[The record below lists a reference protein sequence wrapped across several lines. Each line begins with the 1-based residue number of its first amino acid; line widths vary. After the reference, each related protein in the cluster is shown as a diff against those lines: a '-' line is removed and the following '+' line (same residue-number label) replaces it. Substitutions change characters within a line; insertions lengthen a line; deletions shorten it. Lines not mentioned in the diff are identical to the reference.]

1 MFFCIRELT
10 FSTEKIIICNGVIAM
25 NIISVRHDW
34 PEKAGFLMSRPEGI
48 DSYTFIHFSTPV
60 IFKIGGRVINARPG
74 ACILY
79 EPHTPQW
86 FHSDKEVIHN
96 WIHFGEDFAEVIK
109 EYNIPLNTIL
119 YPNNTAFI
127 SDLFRKLEQEHFSEN
142 LRKAQLMEN
151 YAIEFLIR
159 FERALAQ
166 GVPAVHLTRKER
178 DKMRSIRQE
187 VLSTPEKRWNVGR
200 MAEAASLSPSRFHA
214 VYKSAFGTSPM
225 QDVIQSKVNYACSL
239 LLADE
244 AVTLQEIAEKLGYN
258 DQYRFIRQFKAV
270 MGDTPGAYRRKR
282 KQ

>member
-1 MFFCIRELT
+1 MFFCIIELT
-10 FSTEKIIICNGVIAM
+10 FPPAKIIIHRGVIPM

-34 PEKAGFLMSRPEGI
+34 PEKAGFLISRPEGI
-48 DSYTFIHFSTPV
+48 ESYTFIHFLTPV
-60 IFKIGGRVINARPG
+60 TFKVEGRIVNARPG

-79 EPHTPQW
+79 EPNTPQW
-86 FHSDKEVIHN
+86 FHSERDVIHN
-96 WIHFGEDFAEVIK
+96 WIHFGKDFAEVIR
-109 EYNIPLNTIL
+109 EYKIPLNTVL

-142 LRKAQLMEN
+142 PKRARLMES
-151 YAIEFLIR
+151 YTIEFLIR

-166 GVPAVHLTRKER
+166 GAPTVHLTRKER
-178 DKMRSIRQE
+178 DKMRSIRQK
-187 VLSTPEKRWNVGR
+187 VLSTPEKRWNVGL

-244 AVTLQEIAEKLGYN
+244 NATLQEIAENLGYN
-258 DQYRFIRQFKAV
+258 DQYHFIRQFKAV
-270 MGDTPGAYRRKR
+270 MGETPGAYRRKR